1 MKKLYNTRGTC
12 SRQILVDVNDSD
24 KTINNVEFYGGCN
37 GNLKGIASLVKGK
50 NIDEVI
56 FSLKG
61 IDCNFKGTSCPDQLA
76 RALEE
81 IKKEM

>member
-37 GNLKGIASLVKGK
+37 GNLKGIASLVK
-50 NIDEVI
+50 
-56 FSLKG
+56 
-61 IDCNFKGTSCPDQLA
+61 
-76 RALEE
+76 
-81 IKKEM
+81 